1 MVMRI
6 VIRSLLLA
14 AACSIVPVRAAHGA
28 PPDDPAATEPVDPPP
43 AEASEPGTGAPET
56 AARPREVEPPPG
68 PVEGEAAAGLL
79 AGPKVEEN
87 AQKAGAAR
95 RPDGMGG
102 GRDAAARIPL
112 RRWIGVLR
120 DLRLSTEQMAQ
131 VRAILDEMERSQR
144 AFREAHGA
152 EMSELR
158 RKIMDAERDGDA
170 ARARE
175 LQRSMRDVQR
185 AAPRPEAFQER
196 IFALLTPAQQDLM
209 RAQLALL
216 EAAPEP
222 GTADASAPLVD
233 QLLDRAG
240 VRDDVARR
248 RIRFLLSRDGRD
260 GGR

>member
-6 VIRSLLLA
+6 VLRSLLLA
-14 AACSIVPVRAAHGA
+14 AACATAPATFVHGA
-28 PPDDPAATEPVDPPP
+28 PPDDPAPTEPVDPPP
-43 AEASEPGTGAPET
+43 AEAGEPGAGALESASPPQE
-56 AARPREVEPPPG
+56 AEPPLA
-68 PVEGEAAAGLL
+68 EGDAAAGLL
-79 AGPKVEEN
+79 AGPKVEDG
-87 AQKAGAAR
+87 AQKGDAAR
-95 RPDGMGG
+95 RAEGMGG
-102 GRDAAARIPL
+102 RRDAARIPL

-144 AFREAHGA
+144 EFRAAHGA

-158 RKIMDAERDGDA
+158 RKITDAERDGEA

-175 LQRSMRDVQR
+175 LQRRMREVQR

-196 IFALLTPAQQDLM
+196 IFAILTPAQQDLM

-222 GTADASAPLVD
+222 GAADARAPLVER
-233 QLLDRAG
+233 LLDRAG